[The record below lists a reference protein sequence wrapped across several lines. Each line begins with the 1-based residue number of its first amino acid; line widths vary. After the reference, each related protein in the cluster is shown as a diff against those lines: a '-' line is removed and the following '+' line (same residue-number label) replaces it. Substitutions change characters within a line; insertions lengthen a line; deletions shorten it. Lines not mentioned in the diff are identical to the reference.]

1 MKKILLPIL
10 GALALSAT
18 AVLADDAVT
27 TTTRTTYADGT
38 LTEYSP
44 GSSFV
49 VKESSGPVTYGYGK
63 SVTYV
68 TKSGKILTD
77 DDARTRIKVGIPVH
91 VQYATEGDRRLI
103 NRVEID
109 D

>member
-10 GALALSAT
+10 GAFALSAT
-18 AVLADDAVT
+18 AVLADETV
-27 TTTRTTYADGT
+27 TTTRTTYGDGT

-49 VKESSGPVTYGYGK
+49 VKEASGPVTYGYGK

>member
-10 GALALSAT
+10 GAIALSAT
-18 AVLADDAVT
+18 AALADETVT
-27 TTTRTTYADGT
+27 TTKTTYGDGT
-38 LTEYSP
+38 LAEYTP

-49 VKESSGPVTYGYGK
+49 VKEASGPVTYGYGK

-77 DDARTRIKVGIPVH
+77 EDARTRIKVGVPVH
-91 VQYATEGDRRLI
+91 VQYSTEGDRRLI